1 MYRQMWLPVSSLSS
15 LSSRVVLAQDLDTR
29 ELPRH
34 LHRQM
39 EQYRRLRG
47 EWTLLSVD
55 LQVSALCTKAI
66 YYEVLGLI
74 LLFFPF
80 HVLKILGNLDKAVGA
95 SLMVKYFNKK
105 NLDLSLLIC
114 AFFTYLV

>member
-1 MYRQMWLPVSSLSS
+1 MSLPVVSLSS

-55 LQVSALCTKAI
+55 LQVSAVWI
-66 YYEVLGLI
+66 VNIRIFNDILI
-74 LLFFPF
+74 
-80 HVLKILGNLDKAVGA
+80 VMD
-95 SLMVKYFNKK
+95 SY
-105 NLDLSLLIC
+105 
-114 AFFTYLV
+114 